1 MLTALDLSHNRLRI
15 CPAGARA
22 AAACA
27 SAASQRGGI
36 VVIAVACLSIHEPAG
51 LHYLTAL
58 TSLKLG
64 HNAIGVIDA
73 RLSLLTCLTL
83 LHFPN
88 NVLTEFSH
96 TVRKPC
102 ARTRACVCVCVCVCA
117 CVCVRACVRA
127 CVCVCVCVR
136 VRAHVQLCLLEY
148 A

>member
-1 MLTALDLSHNRLRI
+1 MLCTAYM
-15 CPAGARA
+15 
-22 AAACA
+22 
-27 SAASQRGGI
+27 
-36 VVIAVACLSIHEPAG
+36 SIPAG

-96 TVRKPC
+96 TVRKLC
-102 ARTRACVCVCVCVCA
+102 AHVCVCACVCVCVCVRVCLCVCVCVCVCA
-117 CVCVRACVRA
+117 CVR
-127 CVCVCVCVR
+127 VCVCVR
-136 VRAHVQLCLLEY
+136 VRARVQLCLLEY
-148 A
+148 RFWGG

>member
-1 MLTALDLSHNRLRI
+1 MLCTAYM
-15 CPAGARA
+15 
-22 AAACA
+22 
-27 SAASQRGGI
+27 
-36 VVIAVACLSIHEPAG
+36 SIPAG

-73 RLSLLTCLTL
+73 RLSLLTRLTL

-102 ARTRACVCVCVCVCA
+102 AHVCVCVCA
-117 CVCVRACVRA
+117 CARVCACACTRAA
-127 CVCVCVCVR
+127 LP
-136 VRAHVQLCLLEY
+136 A
-148 A
+148 